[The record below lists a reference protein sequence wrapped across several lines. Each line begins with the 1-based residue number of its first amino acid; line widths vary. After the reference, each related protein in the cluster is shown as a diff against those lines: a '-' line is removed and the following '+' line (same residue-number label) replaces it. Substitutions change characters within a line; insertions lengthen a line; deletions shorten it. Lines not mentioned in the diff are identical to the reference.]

1 MDKAG
6 SGSCMLT
13 VCGFN
18 DVETCVVLFELIIGH
33 CTWHVLGKDNNRC
46 PLRTRKMVLN

>member
-13 VCGFN
+13 PCGLN
-18 DVETCVVLFELIIGH
+18 NVETCVVLFALIIDH

-46 PLRTRKMVLN
+46 ALITREMGLN